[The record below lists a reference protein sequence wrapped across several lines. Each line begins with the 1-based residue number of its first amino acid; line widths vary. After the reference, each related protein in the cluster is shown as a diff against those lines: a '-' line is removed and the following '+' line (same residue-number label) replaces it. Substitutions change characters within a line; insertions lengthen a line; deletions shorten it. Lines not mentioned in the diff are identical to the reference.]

1 MICNIMTKKDV
12 IMLVSQGVAWVQMK
26 GCVGVKSSWKIN
38 CLALGCALA
47 VAGPATAADTLLAK
61 TDLRLEKCAA
71 TAELWGD
78 RLPNGYSDDLLVML
92 KDEQGKLLAAYAPS
106 IKGGY
111 HPLLAKVQVKPI
123 AKKATPVADSAGDK
137 AQSAETCEQ
146 DKAAQQLLVSVA
158 QGHWQANTEFRVLDF
173 ADVKQVKELFSAAD
187 SMGIVSRAYIK
198 EGKLHVTLQDGQH
211 NATALPKGLETG
223 KLYYGGLYSLT
234 AHDVDGDGQE
244 ELLGSQQLVGG
255 KQNVAD
261 VGAIWQL
268 NAEGKWKHTNMT
280 IMTTTPTPK
289 SNTVNDGQKVATG
302 VILPRKMVVPGG
314 EATYPVFVSEDV
326 ELQNKVN
333 KLLAAECQEYLDSFY
348 KGKADMAFK
357 VITANEHIISLQL
370 ISGKSKFK
378 HHHVNINPSTGEL
391 IKLNQILNYKDPDLM
406 PLLRLLCTNKNMML
420 EYQPPA
426 EWYIEGKNIFLMQ
439 NICGQDEVAGFALG
453 NLHKFVLD
461 KRWLEKNSD

>member
-1 MICNIMTKKDV
+1 MIN
-12 IMLVSQGVAWVQMK
+12 LLA
-26 GCVGVKSSWKIN
+26 VGSA
-38 CLALGCALA
+38 LAL
-47 VAGPATAADTLLAK
+47 AGPAAAADTLLAK
-61 TDLRLEKCAA
+61 TALQLDKGSV

-78 RLPNGYSDDLLVML
+78 RLPSGYSEDLLVLL
-92 KDEQGKLLAAYAPS
+92 KDERGKLVTAYAPS

-111 HPLLAKVQVKPI
+111 YPILEAVQVKPVD
-123 AKKATPVADSAGDK
+123 KKAATDAGNESVSEAK
-137 AQSAETCEQ
+137 Q
-146 DKAAQQLLVSVA
+146 AAQQLLVSVG
-158 QGHWQANTEFRVLDF
+158 QGDWQAASEFRILDF
-173 ADVKQVKELFSAAD
+173 AERNKVQELFSSAD
-187 SMGIVSRAYIK
+187 SMGLVSKAYSN
-198 EGKLHVTLQDGQH
+198 EEKLYVTLKDGQQ
-211 NATALPKGLETG
+211 NVANLPEGVSSNRI
-223 KLYYGGLYSLT
+223 YYGGLYSLT
-234 AHDVDGDGQE
+234 AHDLDGDGQQ
-244 ELLGSQQLVGG
+244 ELLGAQQLVNG

-261 VGAIWQL
+261 VGAVWQL
-268 NAEGKWKHTNMT
+268 DGEKKWKQSNVT
-280 IMTTTPTPK
+280 IMTTSPTPK
-289 SNTVNDGQKVATG
+289 SNTVNDGKEVATG

-314 EATYPVFVSEDV
+314 EATYPTFVSHDV
-326 ELQNKVN
+326 ELQNKIN
-333 KLLAAECQEYLDSFY
+333 RLLQSECAEYLDSFY
-348 KGKADMAFK
+348 QGKADMAFK

>member
-1 MICNIMTKKDV
+1 
-12 IMLVSQGVAWVQMK
+12 MK

-38 CLALGCALA
+38 MLALGCAVA
-47 VAGPATAADTLLAK
+47 VAGPAAAADTLLAK
-61 TDLRLEKCAA
+61 TALQLDKGSV

-78 RLPNGYSDDLLVML
+78 RLPSGYSEDLLVLL
-92 KDEQGKLLAAYAPS
+92 KDERGKLVTAYAPS

-111 HPLLAKVQVKPI
+111 YPILEAVQVKLVD
-123 AKKATPVADSAGDK
+123 KKAATAVGSESVSEAK
-137 AQSAETCEQ
+137 Q
-146 DKAAQQLLVSVA
+146 AAQQLLVSVG
-158 QGHWQANTEFRVLDF
+158 QGDWQAPSEFRILDF
-173 ADVKQVKELFSAAD
+173 AERNKVQELFSSAD
-187 SMGIVSRAYIK
+187 SMGLVSKAYSN
-198 EGKLHVTLQDGQH
+198 EEKLYVTLKDGQQ
-211 NATALPKGLETG
+211 NVVNLPEGVSSNRI
-223 KLYYGGLYSLT
+223 YYGGLYSLT
-234 AHDVDGDGQE
+234 AHDLDGDGQQ
-244 ELLGSQQLVGG
+244 ELLGAQQLVNG

-261 VGAIWQL
+261 VGAVWQL
-268 NAEGKWKHTNMT
+268 DGEKKWKQSNVT
-280 IMTTTPTPK
+280 IMTTSPTPK
-289 SNTVNDGQKVATG
+289 SNTVNDGKEVATG

-314 EATYPVFVSEDV
+314 EATYPTFVSHDV
-326 ELQNKVN
+326 ELQNKIN
-333 KLLAAECQEYLDSFY
+333 RLLQSECAEYLDSFY
-348 KGKADMAFK
+348 QGKADMAFK

-426 EWYIEGKNIFLMQ
+426 EWYIEGKNLFLMQ

>member
-1 MICNIMTKKDV
+1 
-12 IMLVSQGVAWVQMK
+12 MK
-26 GCVGVKSSWKIN
+26 GCVGVKSSWMIN
-38 CLALGCALA
+38 LLAVGSALAL
-47 VAGPATAADTLLAK
+47 AGPAAAADTLLAK
-61 TDLRLEKCAA
+61 TALQLDKGSV

-78 RLPNGYSDDLLVML
+78 RLPSGYSEDLLVLL
-92 KDEQGKLLAAYAPS
+92 KDERGKLVTAYAPS

-111 HPLLAKVQVKPI
+111 YPMLEAVQVKLVD
-123 AKKATPVADSAGDK
+123 KKAATAAGSESVSEAK
-137 AQSAETCEQ
+137 Q
-146 DKAAQQLLVSVA
+146 AAQQLLVSVG
-158 QGHWQANTEFRVLDF
+158 QGDWQAASEFRILDF
-173 ADVKQVKELFSAAD
+173 AERNKVQELFSSAD
-187 SMGIVSRAYIK
+187 SMGLVSKAYSN
-198 EGKLHVTLQDGQH
+198 EEKLYVTLKDGQQ
-211 NATALPKGLETG
+211 NVANLPEGVSSNRI
-223 KLYYGGLYSLT
+223 YYGGLYSLT
-234 AHDVDGDGQE
+234 AHDLDGDGQQ
-244 ELLGSQQLVGG
+244 ELLGAQQLVNG

-261 VGAIWQL
+261 VGAVWQL
-268 NAEGKWKHTNMT
+268 DGEKKWKQSNVT
-280 IMTTTPTPK
+280 IMTTSPTPK
-289 SNTVNDGQKVATG
+289 SNTVNDGKEVATG

-314 EATYPVFVSEDV
+314 EATYPTFVSHDV
-326 ELQNKVN
+326 ELQNKIN
-333 KLLAAECQEYLDSFY
+333 RLLQSECAEYLDSFY
-348 KGKADMAFK
+348 QGKADMAFK

-426 EWYIEGKNIFLMQ
+426 EWYIEGKNLFLMQ

>member
-1 MICNIMTKKDV
+1 M
-12 IMLVSQGVAWVQMK
+12 
-26 GCVGVKSSWKIN
+26 KSSWKIN
-38 CLALGCALA
+38 MLALGCAVA
-47 VAGPATAADTLLAK
+47 VAGPAAAADTLLAK
-61 TDLRLEKCAA
+61 TALQLDKGSV

-78 RLPNGYSDDLLVML
+78 RLPSGYSEDLLVLL
-92 KDEQGKLLAAYAPS
+92 KDERGKLVTAYAPS

-111 HPLLAKVQVKPI
+111 YPILEAVQVKLVD
-123 AKKATPVADSAGDK
+123 KKAATAAGSESVSEAK
-137 AQSAETCEQ
+137 Q
-146 DKAAQQLLVSVA
+146 AAQQLLVSVG
-158 QGHWQANTEFRVLDF
+158 QGDWQAASEFRILDF
-173 ADVKQVKELFSAAD
+173 AERNKVQELFSSAD
-187 SMGIVSRAYIK
+187 SMGLVSKAYSN
-198 EGKLHVTLQDGQH
+198 EEKLYVTLKDGQQ
-211 NATALPKGLETG
+211 NVANLPEGVSSNRI
-223 KLYYGGLYSLT
+223 YYGGLYSLT
-234 AHDVDGDGQE
+234 AHDLDGDGQQ
-244 ELLGSQQLVGG
+244 ELLGAQQLVNG

-261 VGAIWQL
+261 VGAVWQL
-268 NAEGKWKHTNMT
+268 DGEKKWKQSNVT
-280 IMTTTPTPK
+280 IMTTSPTPK
-289 SNTVNDGQKVATG
+289 SNTVNDGKEVATG

-314 EATYPVFVSEDV
+314 EATYPTFVSHDV
-326 ELQNKVN
+326 ELQNKIN
-333 KLLAAECQEYLDSFY
+333 RLLQSECAEYLDSFY
-348 KGKADMAFK
+348 QGKADMAFK

-426 EWYIEGKNIFLMQ
+426 EWYIEGKNLFLMQ

>member
-1 MICNIMTKKDV
+1 M
-12 IMLVSQGVAWVQMK
+12 
-26 GCVGVKSSWKIN
+26 KSSWMIN
-38 CLALGCALA
+38 LLAVGSALA
-47 VAGPATAADTLLAK
+47 MAGTAAAADTLLAK
-61 TDLRLEKCAA
+61 TDLQLEKGSV

-78 RLPNGYSDDLLVML
+78 RLPSGYSEDLLVLL
-92 KDEQGKLLAAYAPS
+92 KDERGKLVTAYAPS

-111 HPLLAKVQVKPI
+111 YPILEAVQVKLVD
-123 AKKATPVADSAGDK
+123 KKAATAAGSESVSEAK
-137 AQSAETCEQ
+137 Q
-146 DKAAQQLLVSVA
+146 AAQQLLVSVG
-158 QGHWQANTEFRVLDF
+158 QGDWQTASEFRILDF
-173 ADVKQVKELFSAAD
+173 AERNKVQELFSSAD
-187 SMGIVSRAYIK
+187 SMGLVSKAYSN
-198 EGKLHVTLQDGQH
+198 EEKLYVTLKDGQQ
-211 NATALPKGLETG
+211 NVVNLPEGVSSNRI
-223 KLYYGGLYSLT
+223 YYGGLYSLT
-234 AHDVDGDGQE
+234 AHDLNGDGQQ
-244 ELLGSQQLVGG
+244 ELLGTQQLTGG

-261 VGAIWQL
+261 VGAVWQL
-268 NAEGKWKHTNMT
+268 DGEKKWKQSNVT
-280 IMTTTPTPK
+280 IMTTSPTPK
-289 SNTVNDGQKVATG
+289 SNTVNDGKEVATG

-314 EATYPVFVSEDV
+314 EATYPTFVSHDV
-326 ELQNKVN
+326 ELQNKIN
-333 KLLAAECQEYLDSFY
+333 RLLQSECAEYLDSFY
-348 KGKADMAFK
+348 QGKADMAFK

-426 EWYIEGKNIFLMQ
+426 EWYIEGKNLFLMQ

>member
-1 MICNIMTKKDV
+1 MIN
-12 IMLVSQGVAWVQMK
+12 LLA
-26 GCVGVKSSWKIN
+26 VGS
-38 CLALGCALA
+38 ALA
-47 VAGPATAADTLLAK
+47 MAGTAAAADTLLAK
-61 TDLRLEKCAA
+61 TALQLDKGSV

-78 RLPNGYSDDLLVML
+78 RLPSGYSEDLLVLL
-92 KDEQGKLLAAYAPS
+92 KDERGKLVTAYAPS

-111 HPLLAKVQVKPI
+111 YPMLEAVQVKPVD
-123 AKKATPVADSAGDK
+123 KKAAIAAGNESVSEAK
-137 AQSAETCEQ
+137 Q
-146 DKAAQQLLVSVA
+146 AAQQLLVSVG
-158 QGHWQANTEFRVLDF
+158 QGDWQAASEFRILDF
-173 ADVKQVKELFSAAD
+173 AERNKVQELFSSAD
-187 SMGIVSRAYIK
+187 SMGLVSKAYSN
-198 EGKLHVTLQDGQH
+198 EEKLYVTLKDGQQ
-211 NATALPKGLETG
+211 NVANLPEGVSSNRI
-223 KLYYGGLYSLT
+223 YYGGLYSLT
-234 AHDVDGDGQE
+234 AHDLDGDGQQ
-244 ELLGSQQLVGG
+244 ELLGTQQLVNG

-261 VGAIWQL
+261 VGAVWQL
-268 NAEGKWKHTNMT
+268 DGEKKWKQSNVT
-280 IMTTTPTPK
+280 IMTTSPTPK
-289 SNTVNDGQKVATG
+289 SNTVNDGKEVATG

-314 EATYPVFVSEDV
+314 EATYPTFVSHDV
-326 ELQNKVN
+326 ELQNKIN
-333 KLLAAECQEYLDSFY
+333 RLLQSECAEYLDSFY
-348 KGKADMAFK
+348 QGKADMAFK

>member
-1 MICNIMTKKDV
+1 MIN
-12 IMLVSQGVAWVQMK
+12 LLA
-26 GCVGVKSSWKIN
+26 VGS
-38 CLALGCALA
+38 ALA
-47 VAGPATAADTLLAK
+47 MAGTAAAADTLLAK
-61 TDLRLEKCAA
+61 TALQLDKGSV

-78 RLPNGYSDDLLVML
+78 RLPSGYSEDLLVLL
-92 KDEQGKLLAAYAPS
+92 KDERGKLVTAYAPS

-111 HPLLAKVQVKPI
+111 YPILEAVQVKLVD
-123 AKKATPVADSAGDK
+123 KKAATDAGNESVSEAK
-137 AQSAETCEQ
+137 Q
-146 DKAAQQLLVSVA
+146 AAQQLLVSVG
-158 QGHWQANTEFRVLDF
+158 QGDWQAASEFRILDF
-173 ADVKQVKELFSAAD
+173 AERNKVQELFSSAD
-187 SMGIVSRAYIK
+187 SMGLVSKAYSN
-198 EGKLHVTLQDGQH
+198 EEKLYVTLKDGQQ
-211 NATALPKGLETG
+211 NVANLPEGVSSNRI
-223 KLYYGGLYSLT
+223 YYGGLYSLT
-234 AHDVDGDGQE
+234 AHDLDGDGQQ
-244 ELLGSQQLVGG
+244 ELLGAQQLVNG

-261 VGAIWQL
+261 VGAVWQL
-268 NAEGKWKHTNMT
+268 DGEKKWKQSNVT
-280 IMTTTPTPK
+280 IMTTSPTPK
-289 SNTVNDGQKVATG
+289 SNTVNDGKEVATG

-314 EATYPVFVSEDV
+314 EATYPTFVSHDV
-326 ELQNKVN
+326 ELQNKIN
-333 KLLAAECQEYLDSFY
+333 RLLQSECAEYLDSFY
-348 KGKADMAFK
+348 QGKADMAFK

-426 EWYIEGKNIFLMQ
+426 EWYIEGKNLFLMQ

>member
-1 MICNIMTKKDV
+1 MIN
-12 IMLVSQGVAWVQMK
+12 LLA
-26 GCVGVKSSWKIN
+26 VGSA
-38 CLALGCALA
+38 LAL
-47 VAGPATAADTLLAK
+47 AGPAAAADTLLAK
-61 TDLRLEKCAA
+61 TALQLDKGSV

-78 RLPNGYSDDLLVML
+78 RLPSGYSEDLLVLL
-92 KDEQGKLLAAYAPS
+92 KDERGKLVTAYAPS

-111 HPLLAKVQVKPI
+111 YPMLEAVQVKPVD
-123 AKKATPVADSAGDK
+123 KKAATAAGNESVSEAK
-137 AQSAETCEQ
+137 Q
-146 DKAAQQLLVSVA
+146 AAQQLLVSVG
-158 QGHWQANTEFRVLDF
+158 QGDWQAASEFRILDF
-173 ADVKQVKELFSAAD
+173 AERNKVQELFSSAD
-187 SMGIVSRAYIK
+187 SMGLVSKAYSN
-198 EGKLHVTLQDGQH
+198 EEKLYVTLKDGQQ
-211 NATALPKGLETG
+211 NVANLPEGVSSNRI
-223 KLYYGGLYSLT
+223 YYGGLYSLT
-234 AHDVDGDGQE
+234 AHDLDGDGQQ
-244 ELLGSQQLVGG
+244 ELLGAQQLVNG

-261 VGAIWQL
+261 VGAVWQL
-268 NAEGKWKHTNMT
+268 DGEKKWKQSNVT
-280 IMTTTPTPK
+280 IMTTSPTPK
-289 SNTVNDGQKVATG
+289 SNTVNDGKEVATG

-314 EATYPVFVSEDV
+314 EATYPTFVSHDV
-326 ELQNKVN
+326 ELQNKIN
-333 KLLAAECQEYLDSFY
+333 RLLQSECAEYLDSFY
-348 KGKADMAFK
+348 QGKADMAFK

>member
-1 MICNIMTKKDV
+1 MIN
-12 IMLVSQGVAWVQMK
+12 L
-26 GCVGVKSSWKIN
+26 
-38 CLALGCALA
+38 LAVGCALA
-47 VAGPATAADTLLAK
+47 MAGTAAAADTLLAK
-61 TDLRLEKCAA
+61 TALQLDKGSV

-78 RLPNGYSDDLLVML
+78 RLPSGYSEDLLVLL
-92 KDEQGKLLAAYAPS
+92 KDERGKLVTAYAPS

-111 HPLLAKVQVKPI
+111 YPILEAVQVKPVD
-123 AKKATPVADSAGDK
+123 KKAATDAGSESVSEAK
-137 AQSAETCEQ
+137 Q
-146 DKAAQQLLVSVA
+146 AAQQLLVSVG
-158 QGHWQANTEFRVLDF
+158 QGDWQAASEFRILDF
-173 ADVKQVKELFSAAD
+173 AERNKVQELFSSAD
-187 SMGIVSRAYIK
+187 SMGLVSKAYSN
-198 EGKLHVTLQDGQH
+198 EEKLYVTLKDGQQ
-211 NATALPKGLETG
+211 NVANLPEGVSSNRI
-223 KLYYGGLYSLT
+223 YYGGLYSLT
-234 AHDVDGDGQE
+234 AHDLDGDGQQ
-244 ELLGSQQLVGG
+244 ELLGAQQLVNG

-261 VGAIWQL
+261 VGVVWQL
-268 NAEGKWKHTNMT
+268 DSEKKWKQSNVT
-280 IMTTTPTPK
+280 IMTTSPTPK
-289 SNTVNDGQKVATG
+289 SNTVNDGKEVATG

-314 EATYPVFVSEDV
+314 EATYPTFVSHDV
-326 ELQNKVN
+326 ELQNKIN
-333 KLLAAECQEYLDSFY
+333 RLLQSECAEYLDSFY
-348 KGKADMAFK
+348 QGKADMAFK

-426 EWYIEGKNIFLMQ
+426 EWYIEGKNLFLMQ

>member
-1 MICNIMTKKDV
+1 MIN
-12 IMLVSQGVAWVQMK
+12 LLA
-26 GCVGVKSSWKIN
+26 VGSA
-38 CLALGCALA
+38 LAL
-47 VAGPATAADTLLAK
+47 AGTAAAADTLLAK
-61 TDLRLEKCAA
+61 TALQLDKGSV

-78 RLPNGYSDDLLVML
+78 RLPSGYSEDLLVLL
-92 KDEQGKLLAAYAPS
+92 KDERGKLVTAYAPS

-111 HPLLAKVQVKPI
+111 YPMLEAVQVKLVD
-123 AKKATPVADSAGDK
+123 KKAATDAGNESVSK
-137 AQSAETCEQ
+137 AKQ
-146 DKAAQQLLVSVA
+146 AAQQLLVSVG
-158 QGHWQANTEFRVLDF
+158 QGDWQAASEFRILDF
-173 ADVKQVKELFSAAD
+173 AERNKVQELFSSAD
-187 SMGIVSRAYIK
+187 SMGLVSKAYSN
-198 EGKLHVTLQDGQH
+198 EEKLYVTLKDGQQ
-211 NATALPKGLETG
+211 NVANLPEGVSSNRI
-223 KLYYGGLYSLT
+223 YYGGLYSLT
-234 AHDVDGDGQE
+234 AHDLDGDGQQ
-244 ELLGSQQLVGG
+244 ELLGAQQLVNG

-261 VGAIWQL
+261 VGAVWQL
-268 NAEGKWKHTNMT
+268 DGEKKWKQSNVT
-280 IMTTTPTPK
+280 IMTTSPTPK
-289 SNTVNDGQKVATG
+289 SNTVNDGKEVATG

-314 EATYPVFVSEDV
+314 EATYPTFVSHDV
-326 ELQNKVN
+326 ELQNKIN
-333 KLLAAECQEYLDSFY
+333 RLLQSECAEYLDSFY
-348 KGKADMAFK
+348 QGKADMAFK

>member
-1 MICNIMTKKDV
+1 MIN
-12 IMLVSQGVAWVQMK
+12 LLA
-26 GCVGVKSSWKIN
+26 VGS
-38 CLALGCALA
+38 ALA
-47 VAGPATAADTLLAK
+47 MAGTAAAADTLLAK
-61 TDLRLEKCAA
+61 TALQLDKGSV

-78 RLPNGYSDDLLVML
+78 RLPSGYSEDLLVLL
-92 KDEQGKLLAAYAPS
+92 KDERGKLVTAYAPS

-111 HPLLAKVQVKPI
+111 YPILEAVQVKLVD
-123 AKKATPVADSAGDK
+123 KKAATAAGSESVSEAK
-137 AQSAETCEQ
+137 Q
-146 DKAAQQLLVSVA
+146 AAQQLLVSVG
-158 QGHWQANTEFRVLDF
+158 QGDWQATSEFRILDF
-173 ADVKQVKELFSAAD
+173 AERNKVQELFSSAD
-187 SMGIVSRAYIK
+187 SMGLVSKAYSN
-198 EGKLHVTLQDGQH
+198 EEKLYVTLKDGQQ
-211 NATALPKGLETG
+211 NVANLPEGVSSNRI
-223 KLYYGGLYSLT
+223 YYGGLYSLT
-234 AHDVDGDGQE
+234 AHDLDGDGQQ
-244 ELLGSQQLVGG
+244 ELLGAQQLVNG

-261 VGAIWQL
+261 VGAVWQL
-268 NAEGKWKHTNMT
+268 DGEKKWKQSNVT
-280 IMTTTPTPK
+280 IMTTSPTPK
-289 SNTVNDGQKVATG
+289 SNTVNDGKEVATG

-314 EATYPVFVSEDV
+314 EATYPTFVSHDV
-326 ELQNKVN
+326 ELQNKIN
-333 KLLAAECQEYLDSFY
+333 RLLQSECAEYLDSFY
-348 KGKADMAFK
+348 QGKADMAFK

-426 EWYIEGKNIFLMQ
+426 EWYIEGKNLFLMQ

>member
-1 MICNIMTKKDV
+1 M
-12 IMLVSQGVAWVQMK
+12 
-26 GCVGVKSSWKIN
+26 KSSWMIN
-38 CLALGCALA
+38 LLAVGSALA
-47 VAGPATAADTLLAK
+47 MAGTSAAADTLLAK
-61 TDLRLEKCAA
+61 TALQLDKGSV

-78 RLPNGYSDDLLVML
+78 RLPSGYSEDLLVLL
-92 KDEQGKLLAAYAPS
+92 KDERGKLVTAYAPS

-111 HPLLAKVQVKPI
+111 YPILEAVQVKPVD
-123 AKKATPVADSAGDK
+123 KKAATDAGSESVSEAK
-137 AQSAETCEQ
+137 Q
-146 DKAAQQLLVSVA
+146 AAQQLLVSVG
-158 QGHWQANTEFRVLDF
+158 QGDWQAASEFRILDF
-173 ADVKQVKELFSAAD
+173 AERNKVQELFSSAD
-187 SMGIVSRAYIK
+187 SMGLVSKAYSN
-198 EGKLHVTLQDGQH
+198 EEKLYVTLKDGQQ
-211 NATALPKGLETG
+211 NVANLPEGVSSNRI
-223 KLYYGGLYSLT
+223 YYGGLYSLT
-234 AHDVDGDGQE
+234 AHDLDGDGQQ
-244 ELLGSQQLVGG
+244 ELLGTQQLVNG

-261 VGAIWQL
+261 VGAVWQL
-268 NAEGKWKHTNMT
+268 DGEKKWKQSNVT
-280 IMTTTPTPK
+280 IMTTSPTPK
-289 SNTVNDGQKVATG
+289 SNTVNDGKEVATG

-314 EATYPVFVSEDV
+314 EATYPTFVSHDV
-326 ELQNKVN
+326 ELQNKIN
-333 KLLAAECQEYLDSFY
+333 RLLQSECAEYLDSFY
-348 KGKADMAFK
+348 QGKADMAFK

>member
-1 MICNIMTKKDV
+1 
-12 IMLVSQGVAWVQMK
+12 MK

-38 CLALGCALA
+38 MLALGCAVA
-47 VAGPATAADTLLAK
+47 VAGPAAAADTLLAK
-61 TDLRLEKCAA
+61 TALQLDKGSV

-78 RLPNGYSDDLLVML
+78 RLPSGYSEDLLVLL
-92 KDEQGKLLAAYAPS
+92 KDERGKLVTAYAPS

-111 HPLLAKVQVKPI
+111 YPMLEAVQVKLVD
-123 AKKATPVADSAGDK
+123 KKAATDAGNESVSK
-137 AQSAETCEQ
+137 AKQ
-146 DKAAQQLLVSVA
+146 AAQQLLVSVG
-158 QGHWQANTEFRVLDF
+158 QGDWQAASEFRILDF
-173 ADVKQVKELFSAAD
+173 AERNKVQELFSSAD
-187 SMGIVSRAYIK
+187 SMGLVSKAYSN
-198 EGKLHVTLQDGQH
+198 EEKLYVTLKDGQQ
-211 NATALPKGLETG
+211 NVANLPEGVSSNRI
-223 KLYYGGLYSLT
+223 YYGGLYSLT
-234 AHDVDGDGQE
+234 AHDLDGDGQQ
-244 ELLGSQQLVGG
+244 ELLGAQQLVNG

-261 VGAIWQL
+261 VGAVWQL
-268 NAEGKWKHTNMT
+268 DGEKKWKQSNVT
-280 IMTTTPTPK
+280 IMTTSPTPK
-289 SNTVNDGQKVATG
+289 SNTVNDGKEVATG

-314 EATYPVFVSEDV
+314 EATYPTFVSHDV
-326 ELQNKVN
+326 ELQNKIN
-333 KLLAAECQEYLDSFY
+333 RLLQSECAEYLDSFY
-348 KGKADMAFK
+348 QGKADMAFK

-426 EWYIEGKNIFLMQ
+426 EWYIEGKNLFLMQ

>member
-1 MICNIMTKKDV
+1 M
-12 IMLVSQGVAWVQMK
+12 
-26 GCVGVKSSWKIN
+26 KSSWLIN
-38 CLALGCALA
+38 LLAVGSALA
-47 VAGPATAADTLLAK
+47 MAGPAAAADTLLAK
-61 TDLRLEKCAA
+61 TALQLDKGSV

-78 RLPNGYSDDLLVML
+78 RLPSGYSEDLLVLL
-92 KDEQGKLLAAYAPS
+92 KDERGKLVTAYAPS

-111 HPLLAKVQVKPI
+111 YPMLEAVQVKPVD
-123 AKKATPVADSAGDK
+123 KKAATAAGSESVSEAK
-137 AQSAETCEQ
+137 Q
-146 DKAAQQLLVSVA
+146 AAQQLLMSVG
-158 QGHWQANTEFRVLDF
+158 QGDWQTASEFRILDF
-173 ADVKQVKELFSAAD
+173 AERNKVQELFSSAD
-187 SMGIVSRAYIK
+187 SMGLVSKAYSN
-198 EGKLHVTLQDGQH
+198 EEKLYVTLKDGQQ
-211 NATALPKGLETG
+211 NVANLPEGVSSNRI
-223 KLYYGGLYSLT
+223 YYGGLYSLT
-234 AHDVDGDGQE
+234 AHDLDGDGQQ
-244 ELLGSQQLVGG
+244 ELLGAQQLVNG

-261 VGAIWQL
+261 VGAVWQL
-268 NAEGKWKHTNMT
+268 DGEKKWKQSNVT
-280 IMTTTPTPK
+280 IMTTSPTPK
-289 SNTVNDGQKVATG
+289 SNTVNDGKEVATG

-314 EATYPVFVSEDV
+314 EATYPTFVSHDV
-326 ELQNKVN
+326 ELQNKIN
-333 KLLAAECQEYLDSFY
+333 RLLQSECAEYLDSFY
-348 KGKADMAFK
+348 QGKADMAFK

-426 EWYIEGKNIFLMQ
+426 EWYIEGKNLFLMQ

>member
-1 MICNIMTKKDV
+1 MIN
-12 IMLVSQGVAWVQMK
+12 LLA
-26 GCVGVKSSWKIN
+26 VGS
-38 CLALGCALA
+38 ALA
-47 VAGPATAADTLLAK
+47 MAGPAAAADTLLAK
-61 TDLRLEKCAA
+61 TALQLDKGSV

-78 RLPNGYSDDLLVML
+78 RLPSGYSEDLLVLL
-92 KDEQGKLLAAYAPS
+92 KDERGKLVTAYAPS

-111 HPLLAKVQVKPI
+111 YPILEAVQVKLVD
-123 AKKATPVADSAGDK
+123 KKAATDAGNESVSK
-137 AQSAETCEQ
+137 AKQ
-146 DKAAQQLLVSVA
+146 AAQQLLVSVG
-158 QGHWQANTEFRVLDF
+158 QGDWQAASEFRILDF
-173 ADVKQVKELFSAAD
+173 AERNKVQELFSSAD
-187 SMGIVSRAYIK
+187 SMGLVSKAYSN
-198 EGKLHVTLQDGQH
+198 EEKLYVTLKDGQQ
-211 NATALPKGLETG
+211 NVANLPEGVSSNRI
-223 KLYYGGLYSLT
+223 YYGGLYSLT
-234 AHDVDGDGQE
+234 AHDLDGDGQQ
-244 ELLGSQQLVGG
+244 ELLGAQQLVNG

-261 VGAIWQL
+261 VGAVWQL
-268 NAEGKWKHTNMT
+268 DGEKKWKQSNVT
-280 IMTTTPTPK
+280 IMTTSPTPK
-289 SNTVNDGQKVATG
+289 SNTVNDGKEVATG

-314 EATYPVFVSEDV
+314 EATYPTFVSHDV
-326 ELQNKVN
+326 ELQNKIN
-333 KLLAAECQEYLDSFY
+333 RLLQSECAEYLDSFY
-348 KGKADMAFK
+348 QGKADMAFK

>member
-1 MICNIMTKKDV
+1 
-12 IMLVSQGVAWVQMK
+12 MK

-38 CLALGCALA
+38 MLALGCALA
-47 VAGPATAADTLLAK
+47 LAGTAAAADTLLAK
-61 TDLRLEKCAA
+61 TALQLDKGSV

-78 RLPNGYSDDLLVML
+78 RLPSGYSEDLLVLL
-92 KDEQGKLLAAYAPS
+92 KDERGKLVTAYAPS

-111 HPLLAKVQVKPI
+111 YPMLEAVQVKPVD
-123 AKKATPVADSAGDK
+123 KKAATDAGNESVSEAK
-137 AQSAETCEQ
+137 Q
-146 DKAAQQLLVSVA
+146 AAQQLLVSVG
-158 QGHWQANTEFRVLDF
+158 QGDWQTASEFRILDF
-173 ADVKQVKELFSAAD
+173 AERNKVQELFSSAD
-187 SMGIVSRAYIK
+187 SMGLVSKAYSN
-198 EGKLHVTLQDGQH
+198 EEKLYVTLKDGQQ
-211 NATALPKGLETG
+211 NVANLPEGVSSNRI
-223 KLYYGGLYSLT
+223 YYGGLYSLT
-234 AHDVDGDGQE
+234 AHDLNGDGQQ
-244 ELLGSQQLVGG
+244 ELLGAQQLVNG

-261 VGAIWQL
+261 VGAVWQL
-268 NAEGKWKHTNMT
+268 DGEKKWKQSNVT
-280 IMTTTPTPK
+280 IMTTSPTPK
-289 SNTVNDGQKVATG
+289 SNTVNDGKEVATG

-314 EATYPVFVSEDV
+314 EATYPTFVSHDV
-326 ELQNKVN
+326 ELQNKIN
-333 KLLAAECQEYLDSFY
+333 RLLQSECAEYLDSFY
-348 KGKADMAFK
+348 QGKADMAFK

>member
-1 MICNIMTKKDV
+1 MIN
-12 IMLVSQGVAWVQMK
+12 LLA
-26 GCVGVKSSWKIN
+26 VGSA
-38 CLALGCALA
+38 LAL
-47 VAGPATAADTLLAK
+47 AGTAAAADTLLAK
-61 TDLRLEKCAA
+61 TALQLDKGSV

-78 RLPNGYSDDLLVML
+78 RLPSGYSEDLLVLL
-92 KDEQGKLLAAYAPS
+92 KDERGKLVTAYAPS

-111 HPLLAKVQVKPI
+111 YPILEAVQVKPVD
-123 AKKATPVADSAGDK
+123 KKAATDAGNESVSK
-137 AQSAETCEQ
+137 AKQ
-146 DKAAQQLLVSVA
+146 AAQQLLVSVG
-158 QGHWQANTEFRVLDF
+158 QGDWQAASEFRILDF
-173 ADVKQVKELFSAAD
+173 AERNKVQELFSSAD
-187 SMGIVSRAYIK
+187 SMGLVSKAYSN
-198 EGKLHVTLQDGQH
+198 EEKLYVTLKDGQQ
-211 NATALPKGLETG
+211 NVANLPEGVSSNRI
-223 KLYYGGLYSLT
+223 YYGGLYSLT
-234 AHDVDGDGQE
+234 AHDLDGDGQQ
-244 ELLGSQQLVGG
+244 ELLGAQQLVNG

-261 VGAIWQL
+261 VGAVWQL
-268 NAEGKWKHTNMT
+268 DGEKKWKQSNVT
-280 IMTTTPTPK
+280 IMTTSPTPK
-289 SNTVNDGQKVATG
+289 SNTVNDGKEVATG

-314 EATYPVFVSEDV
+314 EATYPTFVSHDV
-326 ELQNKVN
+326 ELQNKIN
-333 KLLAAECQEYLDSFY
+333 RLLQSECAEYLDSFY
-348 KGKADMAFK
+348 QGKADMAFK

>member
-1 MICNIMTKKDV
+1 MIN
-12 IMLVSQGVAWVQMK
+12 LLA
-26 GCVGVKSSWKIN
+26 VGS
-38 CLALGCALA
+38 ALA
-47 VAGPATAADTLLAK
+47 MAGTAATADTLLAK
-61 TDLRLEKCAA
+61 TDLQLEKGSV

-78 RLPNGYSDDLLVML
+78 RLPSGYSEDLLVLL
-92 KDEQGKLLAAYAPS
+92 KDERGKLVTAYAPS

-111 HPLLAKVQVKPI
+111 YPRLEAVQVKLVD
-123 AKKATPVADSAGDK
+123 KKAATAAGSESVSEAK
-137 AQSAETCEQ
+137 Q
-146 DKAAQQLLVSVA
+146 AAQQLLVSVG
-158 QGHWQANTEFRVLDF
+158 QGDWQAVSEFRILDF
-173 ADVKQVKELFSAAD
+173 AERNKVQELFSSAD
-187 SMGIVSRAYIK
+187 SMGLVSKAYSN
-198 EGKLHVTLQDGQH
+198 EEKLYVTLKDGQQ
-211 NATALPKGLETG
+211 NVANLPEGVSSNRI
-223 KLYYGGLYSLT
+223 YYGGLYSLT
-234 AHDVDGDGQE
+234 AHDLDGDGQQ
-244 ELLGSQQLVGG
+244 ELLGAQQLVNG

-261 VGAIWQL
+261 VGAVWQL
-268 NAEGKWKHTNMT
+268 DGEKKWKQSNVT
-280 IMTTTPTPK
+280 IMTTSPTPK
-289 SNTVNDGQKVATG
+289 SNTVNDGKEVATG

-314 EATYPVFVSEDV
+314 EATYPTFVSHDV
-326 ELQNKVN
+326 ELQNKIN
-333 KLLAAECQEYLDSFY
+333 RLLQSECAEYLDSFY
-348 KGKADMAFK
+348 QGKADMAFK

>member
-1 MICNIMTKKDV
+1 MIN
-12 IMLVSQGVAWVQMK
+12 LLA
-26 GCVGVKSSWKIN
+26 VGSA
-38 CLALGCALA
+38 LAL
-47 VAGPATAADTLLAK
+47 AGTAAAADTLLAK
-61 TDLRLEKCAA
+61 TALQLDKGSV

-78 RLPNGYSDDLLVML
+78 RLPSGYSEDLLVLL
-92 KDEQGKLLAAYAPS
+92 KDERGKLVTAYAPS

-111 HPLLAKVQVKPI
+111 YPMLEAVQVKPVD
-123 AKKATPVADSAGDK
+123 KKAATAAGSESVSEAK
-137 AQSAETCEQ
+137 Q
-146 DKAAQQLLVSVA
+146 AAQQLLVSVG
-158 QGHWQANTEFRVLDF
+158 QGDWQAASEFRILDF
-173 ADVKQVKELFSAAD
+173 AERNKVQELFSSAD
-187 SMGIVSRAYIK
+187 SMGLVSKAYSN
-198 EGKLHVTLQDGQH
+198 EEKLYVTLKDGQQ
-211 NATALPKGLETG
+211 NVANLPEGVSSNRI
-223 KLYYGGLYSLT
+223 YYGGLYSLT
-234 AHDVDGDGQE
+234 AHDLDGDGQQ
-244 ELLGSQQLVGG
+244 ELLGAQQLVNG

-261 VGAIWQL
+261 VGAVWQL
-268 NAEGKWKHTNMT
+268 DGEKKWKQSNVT
-280 IMTTTPTPK
+280 IMTTSPTPK
-289 SNTVNDGQKVATG
+289 SNTVNDGKEVVTG

-314 EATYPVFVSEDV
+314 EATYPTFVSHHV
-326 ELQNKVN
+326 ELQNKIN
-333 KLLAAECQEYLDSFY
+333 RLLQSECAEYLDSFY
-348 KGKADMAFK
+348 QGKADMAFK

-426 EWYIEGKNIFLMQ
+426 EWYIEGKNLFLMQ

>member
-1 MICNIMTKKDV
+1 
-12 IMLVSQGVAWVQMK
+12 MK

-38 CLALGCALA
+38 MLALGCAVAL
-47 VAGPATAADTLLAK
+47 AGPAAAADTLLAK
-61 TDLRLEKCAA
+61 TALQLDKGSV

-78 RLPNGYSDDLLVML
+78 RLPSGYSEDLLVLL
-92 KDEQGKLLAAYAPS
+92 KDERGKLVTAYAPS

-111 HPLLAKVQVKPI
+111 YPMLEAVQVKPVD
-123 AKKATPVADSAGDK
+123 KKAATDAGNESVSEAK
-137 AQSAETCEQ
+137 Q
-146 DKAAQQLLVSVA
+146 AAQQLLVSVG
-158 QGHWQANTEFRVLDF
+158 QGDWQAASEFRILDF
-173 ADVKQVKELFSAAD
+173 AERNKVQELFSSAD
-187 SMGIVSRAYIK
+187 SMGLVSKAYSN
-198 EGKLHVTLQDGQH
+198 EEKLYVTLKDGQQ
-211 NATALPKGLETG
+211 NVANLPEGVSSNRI
-223 KLYYGGLYSLT
+223 YYGGLYSLT
-234 AHDVDGDGQE
+234 AHDLDGDGQQ
-244 ELLGSQQLVGG
+244 ELLGAQQLTGG

-268 NAEGKWKHTNMT
+268 QSDDKWKHTNIT

-289 SNTVNDGQKVATG
+289 SNTVNDGKEIATG
-302 VILPRKMVVPGG
+302 VILPRKIVVPGG
-314 EATYPVFVSEDV
+314 EATYPVFVSKDV
-326 ELQNKVN
+326 ELQNKIN
-333 KLLAAECQEYLDSFY
+333 RLLQSECAEYLDSFY
-348 KGKADMAFK
+348 QGKADMAFK

-426 EWYIEGKNIFLMQ
+426 EWYIEGKNLFLMQ

>member
-1 MICNIMTKKDV
+1 MIN
-12 IMLVSQGVAWVQMK
+12 LLA
-26 GCVGVKSSWKIN
+26 VGSA
-38 CLALGCALA
+38 LAL
-47 VAGPATAADTLLAK
+47 AGTAAAADTLLAK
-61 TDLRLEKCAA
+61 TALQLDKGSV

-78 RLPNGYSDDLLVML
+78 RLPSGYSEDLLVLL
-92 KDEQGKLLAAYAPS
+92 KDERGKLVTAYAPS

-111 HPLLAKVQVKPI
+111 YPILEAVQVKPVD
-123 AKKATPVADSAGDK
+123 KKAATAAGSESVSEAK
-137 AQSAETCEQ
+137 Q
-146 DKAAQQLLVSVA
+146 AAQQLLVSVG
-158 QGHWQANTEFRVLDF
+158 QGDWQAASEFRILDF
-173 ADVKQVKELFSAAD
+173 AERNKVQELFSSAD
-187 SMGIVSRAYIK
+187 SMGLVSKAYSN
-198 EGKLHVTLQDGQH
+198 EEKLYVTLKDGQQ
-211 NATALPKGLETG
+211 NVANLPEGVSSNRI
-223 KLYYGGLYSLT
+223 YYGGLYSLT
-234 AHDVDGDGQE
+234 AHDLDGDGQQ
-244 ELLGSQQLVGG
+244 ELLGAQQLVNG

-261 VGAIWQL
+261 VGAVWQL
-268 NAEGKWKHTNMT
+268 DGEKKWKQSNVT
-280 IMTTTPTPK
+280 IMTTSPTPK
-289 SNTVNDGQKVATG
+289 SNTVNDGKEVATG

-314 EATYPVFVSEDV
+314 EATYPTFVSHDV
-326 ELQNKVN
+326 ELQNKIN
-333 KLLAAECQEYLDSFY
+333 RLLQSECAEYLDSFY
-348 KGKADMAFK
+348 QGKADIAFK

>member
-1 MICNIMTKKDV
+1 MIN
-12 IMLVSQGVAWVQMK
+12 LLA
-26 GCVGVKSSWKIN
+26 VGS
-38 CLALGCALA
+38 ALA
-47 VAGPATAADTLLAK
+47 MAGPAAAADTLLAK
-61 TDLRLEKCAA
+61 TALQLDKGSV

-78 RLPNGYSDDLLVML
+78 RLPSGYSEDLLVLL
-92 KDEQGKLLAAYAPS
+92 KDERGKLVTAYAPS

-111 HPLLAKVQVKPI
+111 YPMLEAVQVKPVD
-123 AKKATPVADSAGDK
+123 KKAATAAGSESVSEAK
-137 AQSAETCEQ
+137 Q
-146 DKAAQQLLVSVA
+146 AAQQLLVSVG
-158 QGHWQANTEFRVLDF
+158 QGDWQTASEFRILDF
-173 ADVKQVKELFSAAD
+173 AERNKVQELFSSAD
-187 SMGIVSRAYIK
+187 SMGLVSKAYSN
-198 EGKLHVTLQDGQH
+198 EEKLYVTLKDGQQ
-211 NATALPKGLETG
+211 NVANLPEGVSSNRI
-223 KLYYGGLYSLT
+223 YYGGVYSLT
-234 AHDVDGDGQE
+234 AHDLDGDGQQ
-244 ELLGSQQLVGG
+244 ELLGAQQLVNG

-261 VGAIWQL
+261 VGAVWQL
-268 NAEGKWKHTNMT
+268 DGEKKWKQSNVT
-280 IMTTTPTPK
+280 IMTTSPTPK
-289 SNTVNDGQKVATG
+289 SNTVNDGKEVATG

-314 EATYPVFVSEDV
+314 EATYPTFVSHDV
-326 ELQNKVN
+326 ELQNKIN
-333 KLLAAECQEYLDSFY
+333 RLLQSECAEYLDSFY
-348 KGKADMAFK
+348 QGKADMAFK

>member
-1 MICNIMTKKDV
+1 MIN
-12 IMLVSQGVAWVQMK
+12 LLA
-26 GCVGVKSSWKIN
+26 VGS
-38 CLALGCALA
+38 ALA
-47 VAGPATAADTLLAK
+47 MAGPAAAADTLLAK
-61 TDLRLEKCAA
+61 TALQLDKGSV

-78 RLPNGYSDDLLVML
+78 RLPSGYSEDLLVLL
-92 KDEQGKLLAAYAPS
+92 KDERGKLVTAYAPS

-111 HPLLAKVQVKPI
+111 YPILEAVQVKPVD
-123 AKKATPVADSAGDK
+123 KKAATDAGNESVSEAK
-137 AQSAETCEQ
+137 Q
-146 DKAAQQLLVSVA
+146 AAQQLLVSVG
-158 QGHWQANTEFRVLDF
+158 QGDWQAASEFRILDF
-173 ADVKQVKELFSAAD
+173 AERNKVQELFSSAD
-187 SMGIVSRAYIK
+187 SMGLVSKAYSN
-198 EGKLHVTLQDGQH
+198 EEKLYVTLKDGQK
-211 NATALPKGLETG
+211 NVANLPKGVSSNRI
-223 KLYYGGLYSLT
+223 YYGGLYSLT
-234 AHDVDGDGQE
+234 AHDLDGDGQQ
-244 ELLGSQQLVGG
+244 ELLGAQQLVNG

-261 VGAIWQL
+261 VGAVWQL
-268 NAEGKWKHTNMT
+268 DGEKKWKQSNVT
-280 IMTTTPTPK
+280 IMTTSPTPK
-289 SNTVNDGQKVATG
+289 SNTVNDGKEVATG

-314 EATYPVFVSEDV
+314 EATYPTFVSHDV
-326 ELQNKVN
+326 ELQNKIN
-333 KLLAAECQEYLDSFY
+333 RLLQSECAEYLDSFY
-348 KGKADMAFK
+348 QGKADMAFK

-426 EWYIEGKNIFLMQ
+426 EWYIEGKNLFLMQ

>member
-1 MICNIMTKKDV
+1 MIN
-12 IMLVSQGVAWVQMK
+12 LLA
-26 GCVGVKSSWKIN
+26 VGSA
-38 CLALGCALA
+38 LAL
-47 VAGPATAADTLLAK
+47 AGPAAAADTLLAK
-61 TDLRLEKCAA
+61 TALQLDKGSV

-78 RLPNGYSDDLLVML
+78 RLPSGYSEDLLVLL
-92 KDEQGKLLAAYAPS
+92 KDERGKLVTAYAPS

-111 HPLLAKVQVKPI
+111 YPILEAVQVKLVD
-123 AKKATPVADSAGDK
+123 KKAATDAGSESVSEAK
-137 AQSAETCEQ
+137 Q
-146 DKAAQQLLVSVA
+146 AAQQLLVSVG
-158 QGHWQANTEFRVLDF
+158 QGDWQAASEFRILDF
-173 ADVKQVKELFSAAD
+173 AERNKVQELFSSAD
-187 SMGIVSRAYIK
+187 SMGLVSKAYSN
-198 EGKLHVTLQDGQH
+198 EEKLYVTLKDGQQ
-211 NATALPKGLETG
+211 NVANLPEGVSSNRI
-223 KLYYGGLYSLT
+223 YYGGLYSLT
-234 AHDVDGDGQE
+234 AHDLDGDGQQ
-244 ELLGSQQLVGG
+244 ELLGAQQLVNG

-261 VGAIWQL
+261 VGAVWQL
-268 NAEGKWKHTNMT
+268 DGEKKWKQSNVT
-280 IMTTTPTPK
+280 IMTTSPTPK
-289 SNTVNDGQKVATG
+289 SNTVNDGKEVATG

-314 EATYPVFVSEDV
+314 EATYPTFVSHDV
-326 ELQNKVN
+326 ELQNKIN
-333 KLLAAECQEYLDSFY
+333 RLLQSECAEYLDSFY
-348 KGKADMAFK
+348 QGKADMAFK

-426 EWYIEGKNIFLMQ
+426 EWYIEGKNLFLMQ

>member
-1 MICNIMTKKDV
+1 MIN
-12 IMLVSQGVAWVQMK
+12 LLA
-26 GCVGVKSSWKIN
+26 VGS
-38 CLALGCALA
+38 ALA
-47 VAGPATAADTLLAK
+47 MAGTAAAADTLLAK
-61 TDLRLEKCAA
+61 TALQLDKGSV

-78 RLPNGYSDDLLVML
+78 RLPSGYSEDLLVLL
-92 KDEQGKLLAAYAPS
+92 KDERGKLVTAYAPS

-111 HPLLAKVQVKPI
+111 YPMLEAVQVKPVD
-123 AKKATPVADSAGDK
+123 KKAATDAGNESVSEAK
-137 AQSAETCEQ
+137 Q
-146 DKAAQQLLVSVA
+146 AAQQLLVSVG
-158 QGHWQANTEFRVLDF
+158 QGDWQAASEFRILDF
-173 ADVKQVKELFSAAD
+173 AERNKVQELFSSAD
-187 SMGIVSRAYIK
+187 SMGLVSKAYSN
-198 EGKLHVTLQDGQH
+198 EEKLYVTLKDGQQ
-211 NATALPKGLETG
+211 NVANLPEGVSSNRI
-223 KLYYGGLYSLT
+223 YYGGLYSLT
-234 AHDVDGDGQE
+234 AHDLDGDGQQ
-244 ELLGSQQLVGG
+244 ELLGAQQLVNG

-261 VGAIWQL
+261 VGAVWQL
-268 NAEGKWKHTNMT
+268 DGEKKWKQSNVT
-280 IMTTTPTPK
+280 IMTTSPTPK
-289 SNTVNDGQKVATG
+289 SNTVNDGKEVATG

-314 EATYPVFVSEDV
+314 EATYPTFVSHDV
-326 ELQNKVN
+326 ELQNKIN
-333 KLLAAECQEYLDSFY
+333 RLLQSECAEYLDSFY
-348 KGKADMAFK
+348 QGKADMAFK

>member
-1 MICNIMTKKDV
+1 M
-12 IMLVSQGVAWVQMK
+12 
-26 GCVGVKSSWKIN
+26 
-38 CLALGCALA
+38 LALGCAVA
-47 VAGPATAADTLLAK
+47 VAGPAAAADTLLAK
-61 TDLRLEKCAA
+61 TALQLDKGSV

-78 RLPNGYSDDLLVML
+78 RLPSGYSEDLLVLL
-92 KDEQGKLLAAYAPS
+92 KDERGKLVTAYAPS

-111 HPLLAKVQVKPI
+111 YPILEAVQVKPVD
-123 AKKATPVADSAGDK
+123 KKAATAAGSESVSEAK
-137 AQSAETCEQ
+137 Q
-146 DKAAQQLLVSVA
+146 AAQQLLVSVG
-158 QGHWQANTEFRVLDF
+158 QGDWQAASEFRILDF
-173 ADVKQVKELFSAAD
+173 AERNKVQEFFSSAD
-187 SMGIVSRAYIK
+187 SMGLVSKAYSN
-198 EGKLHVTLQDGQH
+198 EEKLYVTLKDGQQ
-211 NATALPKGLETG
+211 NVANLPEGVSSNRI
-223 KLYYGGLYSLT
+223 YYGGLYSLT
-234 AHDVDGDGQE
+234 AHDLNGDGQQ
-244 ELLGSQQLVGG
+244 ELLGAQQLVNG

-261 VGAIWQL
+261 VGAVWQL
-268 NAEGKWKHTNMT
+268 DGEKKWKQSNVT
-280 IMTTTPTPK
+280 IMTTSPTPK
-289 SNTVNDGQKVATG
+289 SNTVNDGKEVATG

-314 EATYPVFVSEDV
+314 EATYPTFVSHDV
-326 ELQNKVN
+326 ELQNKIN
-333 KLLAAECQEYLDSFY
+333 RLLQSECAEYLDSFY
-348 KGKADMAFK
+348 QGKADMAFK

-426 EWYIEGKNIFLMQ
+426 EWYIEGKNLFLMQ

>member
-1 MICNIMTKKDV
+1 MIN
-12 IMLVSQGVAWVQMK
+12 LLA
-26 GCVGVKSSWKIN
+26 VGSA
-38 CLALGCALA
+38 LAL
-47 VAGPATAADTLLAK
+47 AGPAAAADTLLAK
-61 TDLRLEKCAA
+61 TALQLDKGSV

-78 RLPNGYSDDLLVML
+78 RLPSGYSEDLLVLL
-92 KDEQGKLLAAYAPS
+92 KDERGKLVTAYAPS

-111 HPLLAKVQVKPI
+111 YPMLEAVQVKPVD
-123 AKKATPVADSAGDK
+123 KKAATDAGNESVSEAK
-137 AQSAETCEQ
+137 Q
-146 DKAAQQLLVSVA
+146 AAQQLLVSVG
-158 QGHWQANTEFRVLDF
+158 QGDWQAASEFRILDF
-173 ADVKQVKELFSAAD
+173 AERNKVQELFSSAD
-187 SMGIVSRAYIK
+187 SMGLVSKAYSN
-198 EGKLHVTLQDGQH
+198 EEKLYVTLKDGQQ
-211 NATALPKGLETG
+211 NVANLPEGVSSNRI
-223 KLYYGGLYSLT
+223 YYGGLYSLT
-234 AHDVDGDGQE
+234 AHDLDGDGQQ
-244 ELLGSQQLVGG
+244 ELLGAQQLVNG

-261 VGAIWQL
+261 VGAVWQL
-268 NAEGKWKHTNMT
+268 DGEKKWKQSNVT
-280 IMTTTPTPK
+280 IMTTSPTPK
-289 SNTVNDGQKVATG
+289 SNTVNDGKEVATG

-314 EATYPVFVSEDV
+314 EATYPTFVSHDV
-326 ELQNKVN
+326 ELQNKIN
-333 KLLAAECQEYLDSFY
+333 RLLQSECAEYLDSFY
-348 KGKADMAFK
+348 QGKADMAFK

>member
-1 MICNIMTKKDV
+1 
-12 IMLVSQGVAWVQMK
+12 MK

-38 CLALGCALA
+38 MLALGCAVAL
-47 VAGPATAADTLLAK
+47 AGPAAAADTLLAK
-61 TDLRLEKCAA
+61 TALQLDKGSV

-78 RLPNGYSDDLLVML
+78 RLPSGYSEDLLVLL
-92 KDEQGKLLAAYAPS
+92 KDERGKLVTAYAPS

-111 HPLLAKVQVKPI
+111 YPRLEAVQVKPVD
-123 AKKATPVADSAGDK
+123 KKAATDAGNESVSEAK
-137 AQSAETCEQ
+137 Q
-146 DKAAQQLLVSVA
+146 AAQQLLVSVG
-158 QGHWQANTEFRVLDF
+158 QGDWQAASEFRILDF
-173 ADVKQVKELFSAAD
+173 AERNKVQELFSSAD
-187 SMGIVSRAYIK
+187 SMGLVSKAYSN
-198 EGKLHVTLQDGQH
+198 EEKLYVTLKDGQQ
-211 NATALPKGLETG
+211 NVANLPEGVSSNRI
-223 KLYYGGLYSLT
+223 YYGGLYSLT
-234 AHDVDGDGQE
+234 AHDLDSDGQQ
-244 ELLGSQQLVGG
+244 ELLGTQQLVNG

-261 VGAIWQL
+261 VGAVWQL
-268 NAEGKWKHTNMT
+268 DGEKKWKQSNVT
-280 IMTTTPTPK
+280 IMTTSPTPK
-289 SNTVNDGQKVATG
+289 SNTVNDGKEVATG

-314 EATYPVFVSEDV
+314 EATYPTFVSHDV
-326 ELQNKVN
+326 ELQNKIN
-333 KLLAAECQEYLDSFY
+333 RLLQSECAEYLDSFY
-348 KGKADMAFK
+348 QGKADMAFK

-426 EWYIEGKNIFLMQ
+426 EWYIEGKNLFLMQ

>member
-1 MICNIMTKKDV
+1 MIN
-12 IMLVSQGVAWVQMK
+12 LLA
-26 GCVGVKSSWKIN
+26 VGSA
-38 CLALGCALA
+38 LAL
-47 VAGPATAADTLLAK
+47 AGPAAAADTLLAK
-61 TDLRLEKCAA
+61 TALQLDKGSV

-78 RLPNGYSDDLLVML
+78 RLPSGYSEDLLVLL
-92 KDEQGKLLAAYAPS
+92 KDERGKLVTAYAPS

-111 HPLLAKVQVKPI
+111 YPILEAVQVKLVD
-123 AKKATPVADSAGDK
+123 KKAATDAGNESVSEAK
-137 AQSAETCEQ
+137 Q
-146 DKAAQQLLVSVA
+146 AAQQLLVSVG
-158 QGHWQANTEFRVLDF
+158 QGDWQAASEFRILDF
-173 ADVKQVKELFSAAD
+173 AERNKVQELFSSAD
-187 SMGIVSRAYIK
+187 SMGLVSKAYSN
-198 EGKLHVTLQDGQH
+198 EEKLYVTLKDGQQ
-211 NATALPKGLETG
+211 NVANLPEGVSSNRI
-223 KLYYGGLYSLT
+223 YYGGLYSLT
-234 AHDVDGDGQE
+234 AHDLDGDGQQ
-244 ELLGSQQLVGG
+244 ELLGAQQLVNG

-261 VGAIWQL
+261 VGAVWQL
-268 NAEGKWKHTNMT
+268 DGEKKWKQSNVT
-280 IMTTTPTPK
+280 IMTTSPTPK
-289 SNTVNDGQKVATG
+289 SNTVNDGKEVATG

-314 EATYPVFVSEDV
+314 EATYPTFVSHDV
-326 ELQNKVN
+326 ELQNKIN
-333 KLLAAECQEYLDSFY
+333 RLLQSECAEYLDSFY
-348 KGKADMAFK
+348 QGKADMAFK

-426 EWYIEGKNIFLMQ
+426 EWYIEGKNLFLMQ

>member
-1 MICNIMTKKDV
+1 MIN
-12 IMLVSQGVAWVQMK
+12 LLA
-26 GCVGVKSSWKIN
+26 VGS
-38 CLALGCALA
+38 ALA
-47 VAGPATAADTLLAK
+47 MAGTAAAADTLLAK
-61 TDLRLEKCAA
+61 TALQLDKGSV

-78 RLPNGYSDDLLVML
+78 RLPSGYSEDLLVLL
-92 KDEQGKLLAAYAPS
+92 KDERGKLVTAYAPS

-111 HPLLAKVQVKPI
+111 YPILEAVQVKLVD
-123 AKKATPVADSAGDK
+123 KKAATAAGSESVSEAK
-137 AQSAETCEQ
+137 Q
-146 DKAAQQLLVSVA
+146 AAQQLLVSVG
-158 QGHWQANTEFRVLDF
+158 QGDWQAASEFRILDF
-173 ADVKQVKELFSAAD
+173 AERNKVQELFSSAD
-187 SMGIVSRAYIK
+187 SMGLVSKSYSN
-198 EGKLHVTLQDGQH
+198 EEKLYVTLKDGQQ
-211 NATALPKGLETG
+211 NVANLPEGVSSNRI
-223 KLYYGGLYSLT
+223 YYGGLYSLT
-234 AHDVDGDGQE
+234 AHDLDSDGQQ
-244 ELLGSQQLVGG
+244 ELLGAQQLVNG

-261 VGAIWQL
+261 VGAVWQL
-268 NAEGKWKHTNMT
+268 DGEKKWKQSNVT
-280 IMTTTPTPK
+280 IMTTSPTPK
-289 SNTVNDGQKVATG
+289 SNTVNDGKEVATG

-314 EATYPVFVSEDV
+314 EATYPTFVSHDV
-326 ELQNKVN
+326 ELQNKIN
-333 KLLAAECQEYLDSFY
+333 RLLQSECAEYLDSFY
-348 KGKADMAFK
+348 QGKADMAFK

-426 EWYIEGKNIFLMQ
+426 EWYIEGKNLFLMQ